1 MQSQAVAE
9 ESQAEAE
16 PCQCQEEPSQV
27 RHRPVGAGETHIPRQ
42 IEEGIE
48 HHTARRHHASKGF
61 LIVGLIKLGHAANLS
76 TR

>member
-1 MQSQAVAE
+1 M
-9 ESQAEAE
+9 
-16 PCQCQEEPSQV
+16 
-27 RHRPVGAGETHIPRQ
+27 PRQ